1 MAKNKQIKPNYPDI
15 YRPELAISYNKFNQ
29 KTSFFKKKTNAPQK
43 ARPNQFIRNID
54 GEYSLPI
61 MKGSVKHV
69 PTKRFRFKVVVR
81 KVERPYKDDF
91 EHQLAWICS
100 SLGFF
105 EPIDKDKNAAAVFK
119 EIVLATENG
128 TALTSTAIAE
138 RIGMSRGAVI
148 NHLNN
153 LSRSG
158 LLEKNGKYYSARSRS
173 MKRTIEEIEEDV
185 ERVFSQLKKTAE
197 ELDKQIGLGEED
209 QD

>member
-1 MAKNKQIKPNYPDI
+1 
-15 YRPELAISYNKFNQ
+15 
-29 KTSFFKKKTNAPQK
+29 
-43 ARPNQFIRNID
+43 
-54 GEYSLPI
+54 

-69 PTKRFRFKVVVR
+69 PTHRSRFKVVVR
-81 KVERPYKDDF
+81 RVERPYKDDF

-128 TALTSTAIAE
+128 EALTSTALAE

-153 LSRSG
+153 LLRSG
-158 LLEKNGKYYSARSRS
+158 LLEKNGRFYSARSRS

-185 ERVFSQLKKTAE
+185 ERVFLQLKKTAE
-197 ELDKQIGLGEED
+197 LMDKQIGLNEED
-209 QD
+209 